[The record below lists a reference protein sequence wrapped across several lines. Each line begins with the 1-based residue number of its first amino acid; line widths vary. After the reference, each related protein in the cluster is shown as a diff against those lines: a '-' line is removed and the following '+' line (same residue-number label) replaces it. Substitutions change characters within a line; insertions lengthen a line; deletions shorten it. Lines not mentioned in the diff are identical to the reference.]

1 MTHGYML
8 SGSGSNVY
16 VQNLCRALVRGGH
29 DVHLLCQED
38 RPLDYDF
45 VDEHRSVDGSGSE
58 PLGVQETPYPGTC
71 VVYNPE
77 IGDLLPVYVYD
88 DYPGWRVKTFLD
100 LTEGELENYL
110 DRNVEAVRT
119 VLRAS
124 GAEGVITNH
133 SVPGPLIARRA
144 LEGSGVPYAS
154 IVHGSCLQY
163 VSRRSP
169 RYMELTGEGLG
180 GAREILGLSSHSA
193 STIAEDFPHLSD
205 RTRSLPGGVDTDLFR
220 PDALDP
226 NVLEELVGG
235 PGRGPEQT
243 ADLIAVLDRA
253 ENAAVLVQDLRC
265 IASSYDARAFD
276 ADAGERLA
284 AFLDG
289 SPLIVYLGKL
299 IHSKGVHSL
308 LSAFARVREPTG
320 ARLLVIGFGTFR
332 EGLEALAY
340 SLGAGDEDILE
351 QITESGKLLEGG
363 PVSPLEHFGLTE
375 DLVRVAANMDDDVAF
390 IGPLEHRELSRI
402 LPAADV
408 AVVPSIFP
416 ETFGLVA
423 AEFAAAG
430 VVPFVADHSGLRE
443 AGALV
448 GKGLPFDLRIGMD
461 HFEENIAGALAGFLS
476 LSPEERGDHSETVR
490 RNSVETLGWG
500 TLAEKVAG
508 IFVMT
513 NEASGHS
520 GGGSGMTSR

>member
-1 MTHGYML
+1 ML
-8 SGSGSNVY
+8 PPPMVNGLVMKVTAAATGMLARHQTQCAAANSTSPAANATRSSPRDPTPVAAE
-16 VQNLCRALVRGGH
+16 NLKEVGIAVTVKPVEFPEWQQLQQTGT
-29 DVHLLCQED
+29 
-38 RPLDYDF
+38 YDMMF
-45 VDEHRSVDGSGSE
+45 NIIDGNA
-58 PLGVQETPYPGTC
+58 TPYYDQQTAGALANEGMEIAALTPGYDVELRPAAAPSDVC
-71 VVYNPE
+71 
-77 IGDLLPVYVYD
+77 DLGYA
-88 DYPGWRVKTFLD
+88 GHER
-100 LTEGELENYL
+100 
-110 DRNVEAVRT
+110 
-119 VLRAS
+119 LRAAR
-124 GAEGVITNH
+124 AEG
-133 SVPGPLIARRA
+133 LA
-144 LEGSGVPYAS
+144 
-154 IVHGSCLQY
+154 
-163 VSRRSP
+163 
-169 RYMELTGEGLG
+169 

-416 ETFGLVA
+416 ETFGPFLLGNPAVREVFMKHHADLLDVA
-423 AEFAAAG
+423 FWQGHKERILAG
-430 VVPFVADHSGLRE
+430 HVHDVFPYEQDKRFRAQRSAHE
-443 AGALV
+443 AG
-448 GKGLPFDLRIGMD
+448 I
-461 HFEENIAGALAGFLS
+461 
-476 LSPEERGDHSETVR
+476 
-490 RNSVETLGWG
+490 
-500 TLAEKVAG
+500 
-508 IFVMT
+508 
-513 NEASGHS
+513 
-520 GGGSGMTSR
+520 